1 MKTEYIIIKNKGD
14 LDHIN
19 DLSLNKKKIFFLYP
33 GLYDKN
39 YSSYKFNTYD
49 KITDNEQLYLLK
61 KVNRVHSKLTKNISN
76 ISILSKANKANLRH
90 FSINALSAF
99 FYTDYLISKITPCW
113 IYSNNKWKR
122 YNDKKKIS
130 SILFDHI
137 FFEKKLIHFGVPTFN
152 KGNVIHKI
160 MVNFILLLLKK
171 KKIVVFSEFNP
182 AFFQIAK
189 ILYNKKDIISISF
202 VNNKKNYFLNYLS
215 NIIKIL
221 NPFKNHFALDINLL
235 MSKNSNTKT
244 KIKKILSDLNIRELK
259 PFKKNLTL
267 ILSKATN
274 YQNQIKP
281 FVDCFFEKLDVKL
294 YMSHHTR
301 GIISPVIAEVSNNY
315 GIKSILIPHGTLP
328 KFGDV
333 KFDYLI
339 NEISMGFV
347 EDIFSSKIIS
357 QSKITEYFIKKKYPK
372 KKFKRFQPITW

>member
-137 FFEKKLIHFGVPTFN
+137 FFEKKLIHFGVPC
-152 KGNVIHKI
+152 
-160 MVNFILLLLKK
+160 
-171 KKIVVFSEFNP
+171 
-182 AFFQIAK
+182 
-189 ILYNKKDIISISF
+189 
-202 VNNKKNYFLNYLS
+202 FL
-215 NIIKIL
+215 I
-221 NPFKNHFALDINLL
+221 
-235 MSKNSNTKT
+235 
-244 KIKKILSDLNIRELK
+244 
-259 PFKKNLTL
+259 
-267 ILSKATN
+267 
-274 YQNQIKP
+274 
-281 FVDCFFEKLDVKL
+281 
-294 YMSHHTR
+294 
-301 GIISPVIAEVSNNY
+301 
-315 GIKSILIPHGTLP
+315 
-328 KFGDV
+328 
-333 KFDYLI
+333 
-339 NEISMGFV
+339 
-347 EDIFSSKIIS
+347 
-357 QSKITEYFIKKKYPK
+357 
-372 KKFKRFQPITW
+372 